1 MRDVPSGKFR
11 LKGQSLKET
20 ARRLGITNKKGE
32 ANRHQV
38 SLRAGVSYPTIDKYF
53 EDYEDVESIHLQSL
67 AGILVDAFETA
78 PEDVLDMRFG
88 DLFDYISTNG
98 RD

>member
-11 LKGQSLKET
+11 LKGLALKET
-20 ARRLGITNKKGE
+20 ARRLGIIDKKGE

-38 SLRAGVSYPTIDKYF
+38 SLRAGVSYPTVDKYF
-53 EDYEDVESIHLQSL
+53 EDYEDVESVHLRSL

-78 PEDVLDMRFG
+78 PEDVLNMRFG
-88 DLFDYISTNG
+88 DVFDYISTNG